1 MEISQVESL
10 FDRVGM
16 DLLGPFPRTTIGNHY
31 IIVVVDY
38 VTKWAE
44 VVALGTAGAKEVAQ
58 FFVSEIV
65 LRHGAPRNLTTDEGM
80 CFMAE
85 LMKRVMDALETN
97 HRPTTAYHPQA
108 NGQVERLNHT
118 LEDMLPM
125 LVVGHIVC
133 EWGSLGLGYCFGVR

>member
-38 VTKWAE
+38 VTKWPE

-58 FFVSEIV
+58 FFV
-65 LRHGAPRNLTTDEGM
+65 
-80 CFMAE
+80 
-85 LMKRVMDALETN
+85 
-97 HRPTTAYHPQA
+97 
-108 NGQVERLNHT
+108 
-118 LEDMLPM
+118 
-125 LVVGHIVC
+125 
-133 EWGSLGLGYCFGVR
+133 